1 VNGRNYHYY
10 HPSFFEFLFEI
21 LINIP
26 FDFLPKN
33 KSAPESIWPYSV
45 ISFFGACFLN
55 WLSLFIFKHTFI
67 PTPSLRIANLIL
79 SPIVAAFVSEALA
92 KRRSIV
98 NDFIVPRN
106 HFWLA
111 FWFTLG
117 FTVVRFAYAIHL
129 K

>member
-1 VNGRNYHYY
+1 MEEIIILIIQV
-10 HPSFFEFLFEI
+10 FFEFLLQI
-21 LINIP
+21 LINLP
-26 FDFLPKN
+26 FDSLPK
-33 KSAPESIWPYSV
+33 KKPDPVSIWPHS
-45 ISFFGACFLN
+45 ILWFFGACFLS

-67 PTPSLRIANLIL
+67 PSPSLRIANLIL